1 MKTSL
6 PKHSPRSRAFTLIE
20 IMVVVIVIG
29 ILAAIIIPQFMGT
42 TDDAKISAAKA
53 TVTEL
58 DSAVER
64 FYVQMDRYPTTE
76 EGLNV
81 LVNPPTTDDAKSWR
95 GPYIK
100 ELHNDPW
107 GNPYQYAC
115 PGTHHASSYDIWS
128 RGKSGV
134 DGQDNIGNW

>member
-1 MKTSL
+1 MKIRSL
-6 PKHSPRSRAFTLIE
+6 TKSGGFTLIE
-20 IMVVVIVIG
+20 IMVVVVVIG

-42 TDDAKISAAKA
+42 SEDAKIAAARA

-76 EGLNV
+76 EGFNAL
-81 LVNPPTTDDAKSWR
+81 LTPPSGDDAKNWR

-100 ELHNDPW
+100 KLFNDPW
-107 GNPYQYAC
+107 GHPYQYAC
-115 PGTHHASSYDIWS
+115 PGTHHTESYDIWS
-128 RGKSGV
+128 RGKANADDANS
-134 DGQDNIGNW
+134 IGNW